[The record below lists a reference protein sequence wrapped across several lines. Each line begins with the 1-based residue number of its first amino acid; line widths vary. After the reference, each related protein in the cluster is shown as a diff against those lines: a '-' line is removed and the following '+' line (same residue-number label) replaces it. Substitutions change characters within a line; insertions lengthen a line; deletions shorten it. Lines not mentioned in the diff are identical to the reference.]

1 MFSFF
6 NKKQHPASELYD
18 HYTEEEK
25 LTVLALLF
33 LAGTCDN
40 NIVGDNGSRINTEL
54 SFLNSY
60 VNIFG
65 VKARASQELL
75 NNIGPDMIVTKLKAF
90 DKSKID
96 IVLVM
101 IVEMLT
107 CDGAL
112 NEEEI
117 DFLLTILQRL
127 DISQE
132 AFMEQMKKN
141 MVMYNFFMGNK

>member
-6 NKKQHPASELYD
+6 NKKKHPASELYD
-18 HYTEEEK
+18 HFTEEEK

-40 NIVGDNGSRINTEL
+40 NIVGGNGSRINTEL

-65 VKARASQELL
+65 VNARASQEIL
-75 NNIGPDMIVTKLKAF
+75 NRVGPDLLVSKLKAF

-107 CDGAL
+107 CDGSL
-112 NEEEI
+112 NKEEI
-117 DFLLTILQRL
+117 DFLLTVLQKL

-132 AFMEQMKKN
+132 AFMEKMKMN
-141 MVMYNFFMGNK
+141 MAIYNFFMDKK

>member
-1 MFSFF
+1 MFSIF
-6 NKKQHPASELYD
+6 NKKKHPTSELYD

-40 NIVGDNGSRINTEL
+40 NIVGGNRSRINTEL

-65 VKARASQELL
+65 VKAIASQEFL
-75 NNIGPDMIVTKLKAF
+75 NRIGPEMILTKFKAF

-112 NEEEI
+112 NQEEI
-117 DFLLTILQRL
+117 DFLLTILQKL

-132 AFMEQMKKN
+132 AFMDQMKKN
-141 MVMYNFFMGNK
+141 MAMYNFFMGKK